1 MEEFDIG
8 IVHHPGRRHGNVDGL
23 TRTNERVGDV
33 SEDNN
38 FPDVAIMSINIEE
51 TLEEY
56 REIIQYLDGMR
67 FPDGAI
73 KTVQTKIAHK
83 NRNYSMLDNQL
94 YF

>member
-1 MEEFDIG
+1 
-8 IVHHPGRRHGNVDGL
+8 
-23 TRTNERVGDV
+23 
-33 SEDNN
+33 
-38 FPDVAIMSINIEE
+38 MSINIEE

-67 FPDGAI
+67 FPDGAT